1 MWNPKGQGQRR
12 EPDDSR
18 SNIESTCVEK
28 CLNSEILI
36 NDEIPVPVIVP
47 VIVITDSSDSSDSFP
62 IVKFSTSVHP
72 TTCQTNQLTIGHPQT
87 PNIWSHFRKTN
98 QQ

>member
-1 MWNPKGQGQRR
+1 MWNPEGQGQRR
-12 EPDDSR
+12 EPEDKS
-18 SNIESTCVEK
+18 SNIESTSVKE
-28 CLNSEILI
+28 CLNSENLI

-72 TTCQTNQLTIGHPQT
+72 TTCQTNQLTIGQQQT
-87 PNIWSHFRKTN
+87 PNTK
-98 QQ
+98 